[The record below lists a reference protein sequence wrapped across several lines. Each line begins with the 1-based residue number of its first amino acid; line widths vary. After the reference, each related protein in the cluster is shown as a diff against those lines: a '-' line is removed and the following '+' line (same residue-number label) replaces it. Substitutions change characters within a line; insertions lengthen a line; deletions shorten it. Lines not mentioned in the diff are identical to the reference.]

1 MEPGRIVIFIENK
14 KILLGVCLEVKKD
27 RLHCLTESNRETN
40 LSAQRILLQS
50 PYSLNLT
57 ESRTMLM
64 ERLKGVGEKQE
75 TLKGEISP
83 QELWEMVKDEGES
96 FSVPYLSEVV
106 FGKGSSF
113 EHEGAVLRVLFED
126 RLYFK
131 LQKDKFSPYTPF
143 QVEQNILRIQ
153 KEMEREEMLQEGSEW
168 LRAIW
173 EEKETAEPSRKQEFI
188 HLLKEMAIYGEEGP
202 NYSQTRE
209 LLNRAKLTQPDAAF
223 KLMVKMGVWNE
234 DENLLLHQFQ
244 VPVEWS
250 EEVLS
255 EVEKICSQCSPG
267 IWKNTR
273 RDMTFLPCFSIDYE
287 TTRDVDDALSLE
299 KKDDTTFR
307 VGIHITDVAEI
318 LPVDSLINEEAFERG
333 ETIYLPEGK
342 ISMIP
347 LMLSEDLCSLVAA
360 RQRPAISIFTEL
372 NRDGNILSFEIVP
385 TIIEIKERFAYSEVD
400 RMVGSDERFSLL
412 FALSQGLRR
421 KRIEQGALILSI
433 PEIMVR
439 VNGDKTILVEKR
451 EKETASQT
459 IVSEFMI
466 LANWLSARFFKE
478 RGVPA
483 IYRSQLEPRELINS
497 APDRVPQLLLNY
509 RQRRLLSRAEIG
521 TDPQCHSTLG
531 LDCYTTMTS
540 PIRKYMD
547 LVIQRQL
554 KSVLNGSQPEYS
566 EEELKK
572 IITELEITQ
581 NRIKMVEQQR
591 LRYWLLRYLERMI
604 GEKVTAMVL
613 DRNHRGYLLLLTD
626 YLIEVNP
633 SIPNRELQPG
643 DEIMVRVEKVDPR
656 LEILRVSPV

>member
-1 MEPGRIVIFIENK
+1 
-14 KILLGVCLEVKKD
+14 
-27 RLHCLTESNRETN
+27 
-40 LSAQRILLQS
+40 
-50 PYSLNLT
+50 
-57 ESRTMLM
+57 
-64 ERLKGVGEKQE
+64 
-75 TLKGEISP
+75 
-83 QELWEMVKDEGES
+83 
-96 FSVPYLSEVV
+96 
-106 FGKGSSF
+106 
-113 EHEGAVLRVLFED
+113 
-126 RLYFK
+126 
-131 LQKDKFSPYTPF
+131 
-143 QVEQNILRIQ
+143 
-153 KEMEREEMLQEGSEW
+153 
-168 LRAIW
+168 
-173 EEKETAEPSRKQEFI
+173 
-188 HLLKEMAIYGEEGP
+188 
-202 NYSQTRE
+202 
-209 LLNRAKLTQPDAAF
+209 
-223 KLMVKMGVWNE
+223 
-234 DENLLLHQFQ
+234 
-244 VPVEWS
+244 
-250 EEVLS
+250 
-255 EVEKICSQCSPG
+255 
-267 IWKNTR
+267 
-273 RDMTFLPCFSIDYE
+273 MTFLPCFSIDYE

-360 RQRPAISIFTEL
+360 RQRPAISIL
-372 NRDGNILSFEIVP
+372 ADLDRDGNLFGFEIVP

-400 RMVGSDERFSLL
+400 RMLGSDERFSLL
-412 FALSQGLRR
+412 LALSQGLRR

-439 VNGDKTILVEKR
+439 VNRDKTILVEKR

-483 IYRSQLEPRELINS
+483 IYRSQLEPRELIDS

-566 EEELKK
+566 EEELKR
-572 IITELEITQ
+572 IITELESTQ

-626 YLIEVNP
+626 YLLEVNP